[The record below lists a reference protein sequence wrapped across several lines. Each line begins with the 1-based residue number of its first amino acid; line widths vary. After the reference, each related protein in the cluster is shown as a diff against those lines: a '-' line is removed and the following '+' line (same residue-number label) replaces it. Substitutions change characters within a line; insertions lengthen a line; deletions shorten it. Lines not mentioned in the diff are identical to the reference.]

1 VFAVTVRVPDQS
13 ALAERMTRM
22 RQWLD
27 HQHVDPV
34 LFRST
39 SDRNE
44 IVVSVAFR
52 SESDAAAFASEFK
65 GNLQTSI
72 AA

>member
-1 VFAVTVRVPDQS
+1 MFAVTVRVPDQS
-13 ALAERMTRM
+13 ALAERMTTM

-27 HQHVDPV
+27 HQRIEPM

-39 SDRNE
+39 SDRE
-44 IVVSVAFR
+44 DILVSVAFR
-52 SESDAAAFASEFK
+52 SESDAAVFAAAFNGSL
-65 GNLQTSI
+65 NTSI